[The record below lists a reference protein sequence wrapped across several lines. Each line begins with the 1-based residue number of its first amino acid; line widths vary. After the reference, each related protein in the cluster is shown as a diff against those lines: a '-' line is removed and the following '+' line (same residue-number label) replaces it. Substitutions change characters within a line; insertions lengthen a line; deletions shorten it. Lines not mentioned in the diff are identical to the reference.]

1 MLNLLGL
8 GNRNRNRKGVK
19 VTIEYCPRSITLP
32 YKVKKL
38 INQASINVPTNR
50 KDSFGFTNKKIRVGE
65 FINET
70 QLEIL
75 IDQSK
80 QVNAEID
87 EIEIIESSS
96 LSSDLLLD

>member
-8 GNRNRNRKGVK
+8 GKKDRKGVK
-19 VTIEYCPRSITLP
+19 VTIEYCPKSVTLP

-38 INQASINVPTNR
+38 INQASLTVPSN
-50 KDSFGFTNKKIRVGE
+50 KADAFGFNDKKIRVGE
-65 FINET
+65 FLNEK
-70 QLEIL
+70 QLETL
-75 IDQSK
+75 IDNSN
-80 QVNAEID
+80 QVGSDID

>member
-8 GNRNRNRKGVK
+8 GKNNRKGVK
-19 VTIEYCPRSITLP
+19 VTIEYCPKSVTLP

-38 INQASINVPTNR
+38 INQASLSIPTN
-50 KDSFGFTNKKIRVGE
+50 KQDSFGFTDKKIRVGE
-65 FINET
+65 FLNET

-75 IDQSK
+75 IAQSK
-80 QVNAEID
+80 EVNAEID

-96 LSSDLLLD
+96 LSSNILLD